1 MNPVF
6 AKNKFVKILNK
17 KQLNKIKFEN
27 IPINEYWNNDEK
39 RELMMHKIHIYPAKF
54 PAFIAQ
60 KAFDYAKIKKM
71 KLNLVCDVFC
81 GCGTVALEA
90 RRHNINFL
98 GFDINPIAT
107 IISKA
112 KGSNYD
118 IKIVESYYNKI
129 LETYN
134 YVVSQQSEYEHAN
147 ERLKYWFFKDQYDQL
162 YAIKKSI
169 DKDVDDVIYNNL
181 FKCLFSSILKPCSK
195 WLTKSIK
202 PQVDPKKNCAN
213 PLSALNKN
221 YKRLLRALQE
231 LENYQTNVIIENKNI
246 LDNNKYNSE
255 VDFIITSPPY
265 VTSYEYADLHQL
277 SSLWLGYVED
287 YTELRKNS
295 IGSLHNL
302 TDFQINVTNLNVTA
316 YEVVNELISKNKPKA
331 KSVARYYEE
340 MKAVILK
347 CKNLLKQDG
356 RILFVIGD
364 TEYKKVKMQNAKF
377 ICEELLNN
385 DFIIEMVCR
394 RNISNKYLT
403 PYRSENGK
411 FSNNKQDKQIYSKEY
426 IIIGRKL

>member
-1 MNPVF
+1 MDS
-6 AKNKFVKILNK
+6 ALKGIKILNK
-17 KQLNKIKFEN
+17 KQLNKINFEE
-27 IPINEYWNNDEK
+27 ILVNEYWNNDEK
-39 RELMMHKIHIYPAKF
+39 KELLMHKIHIYPAKF

-60 KAFDYAKIKKM
+60 KAFDYAKSKKM
-71 KLNLVCDVFC
+71 KLNLVCDIFC

-98 GFDINPIAT
+98 GFDINPIAA

-112 KGSNYD
+112 KGNNYD
-118 IKIVESYYNKI
+118 ITIVERYYNNI
-129 LETYN
+129 LESYKHEIL
-134 YVVSQQSEYEHAN
+134 QQSEYDQAN
-147 ERLKYWFFKDQYDQL
+147 ERLKYWFFEEQYDQL

-169 DKDVDDVIYNNL
+169 DQVVDDEVYNNL
-181 FKCLFSSILKPCSK
+181 FKCLFSSILKPCSR
-195 WLTKSIK
+195 WLSKSIK
-202 PQVDPKKNCAN
+202 PQIDPDKNCAN
-213 PLSALNKN
+213 PLNELSKN
-221 YKRLLRALQE
+221 YKRLLKALRE

-246 LDNNKYNSE
+246 LDNNDYNGE

-277 SSLWLGYVED
+277 SSLWLGFTED

-302 TDFQINVTNLNVTA
+302 ANFEIKIDALNNTARGVVSDLIN
-316 YEVVNELISKNKPKA
+316 KNKPKA

-340 MKAVILK
+340 MESVISK
-347 CKNLLKQDG
+347 CQDLLKPKG

-385 DFIIEMVCR
+385 GFIIEMVCR

-403 PYRSENGK
+403 PYRSEDGK

-426 IIIGRKL
+426 IIIGRKV